1 MKFPRVRNFN
11 TKNSSVINSIHFISD
26 FRNENLFVEFNNGT
40 LYKYDN
46 VSFKVYKTL
55 KKANRKNN
63 SVGSLFHNLVKTQG
77 YEYKKID
84 NIARFL

>member
-1 MKFPRVRNFN
+1 MKLPRVRNFN

-26 FRNENLFVEFNNGT
+26 FKNENLFVEFNNGS

-55 KKANRKNN
+55 KKSNRKGK

-84 NIARFL
+84 SIARFI